1 MVFLG
6 EKSGNVRKFTVL
18 ALLAILLCLCV
29 SSVQAVSD
37 PFWIYGTVTTTPFV
51 STYNNLTYSEFNF
64 SVASSNATWLIPIPT
79 GVSVKLTVAIPTS
92 LLVGIALVVNQTLN
106 MTGVVE
112 VVGVP
117 SGYFVCDEVTQV
129 STGGWLDSLKTLIGV
144 VGLIG
149 KLVVTVIV
157 QVIGAAFGVVAPS
170 WVVTLAVLA
179 ATAASLVFWF
189 KKLPKI
195 LAIIFLVLTVSLI
208 VSLAL

>member
-1 MVFLG
+1 M
-6 EKSGNVRKFTVL
+6 RKFTVL
-18 ALLAILLCLCV
+18 ALLSILLCLCF

-64 SVASSNATWLIPIPT
+64 SVVSSNASWLGAP
-79 GVSVKLTVAIPTS
+79 VDMTVAIPTS

-129 STGGWLDSLKTLIGV
+129 STGGGWLDSLKALITLIG
-144 VGLIG
+144 GIG

-157 QVIGAAFGVVAPS
+157 QGIGAAFGIVVPS
-170 WVVTLAVLA
+170 WAVTLAVLA
-179 ATAASLVFWF
+179 ATVASLVFWF

-195 LAIIFLVLTVSLI
+195 LVIIFLVLVVSLI

>member
-1 MVFLG
+1 M
-6 EKSGNVRKFTVL
+6 
-18 ALLAILLCLCV
+18 
-29 SSVQAVSD
+29 D
-37 PFWIYGTVTTTPFV
+37 M
-51 STYNNLTYSEFNF
+51 
-64 SVASSNATWLIPIPT
+64 
-79 GVSVKLTVAIPTS
+79 TVAIPTS

-129 STGGWLDSLKTLIGV
+129 STGGGWLDSLKALITLIG
-144 VGLIG
+144 GIG

-157 QVIGAAFGVVAPS
+157 QGIGAAFGIVVPS
-170 WVVTLAVLA
+170 WAVTLAVLA
-179 ATAASLVFWF
+179 ATVASLVFWF

-195 LAIIFLVLTVSLI
+195 LVIIFLVLVVSLI

>member
-1 MVFLG
+1 M
-6 EKSGNVRKFTVL
+6 RKFTVL
-18 ALLAILLCLCV
+18 ALLSVLLCFCL
-29 SSVQAVSD
+29 STSVHAVSD

-117 SGYFVCDEVTQV
+117 SGYFVCEEVTQA
-129 STGGWLDSLKTLIGV
+129 SAGGWLDSLKALIGA

-157 QVIGAAFGVVAPS
+157 QVIGAAFGVVVPS
-170 WVVTLAVLA
+170 WIVTLAVLA
-179 ATAASLVFWF
+179 ATTASLVFWF
-189 KKLPKI
+189 KKLPKLLVI
-195 LAIIFLVLTVSLI
+195 VFLVLVVALI
-208 VSLAL
+208 VSLVM

>member
-1 MVFLG
+1 M
-6 EKSGNVRKFTVL
+6 RKFTVL
-18 ALLAILLCLCV
+18 ALLSVLLCFCL
-29 SSVQAVSD
+29 STSVQAVSD

-64 SVASSNATWLIPIPT
+64 SVSSSDAAWLGAP
-79 GVSVKLTVAIPTS
+79 VNLTVAIPTS

-117 SGYFVCDEVTQV
+117 SGYFVCEEVTQ
-129 STGGWLDSLKTLIGV
+129 TGSWLDSLKALIGV

-170 WVVTLAVLA
+170 WAVTMAVLA
-179 ATAASLVFWF
+179 ATVASLVFWF

-195 LAIIFLVLTVSLI
+195 LAIIFLVLIVSLI

>member
-1 MVFLG
+1 M
-6 EKSGNVRKFTVL
+6 RKFTVL
-18 ALLAILLCLCV
+18 ALLSILLCLC

-64 SVASSNATWLIPIPT
+64 SVTSSNASWLGAP
-79 GVSVKLTVAIPTS
+79 VNMTVAIPTS

-117 SGYFVCDEVTQV
+117 SGYFVCEEVTQV
-129 STGGWLDSLKTLIGV
+129 STGNWLDSLKALIGV

-170 WVVTLAVLA
+170 WAVTMAVLA
-179 ATAASLVFWF
+179 ATVASLVFWF

-195 LAIIFLVLTVSLI
+195 LAIIFLVLIVSLI

>member
-1 MVFLG
+1 M
-6 EKSGNVRKFTVL
+6 N
-18 ALLAILLCLCV
+18 
-29 SSVQAVSD
+29 
-37 PFWIYGTVTTTPFV
+37 
-51 STYNNLTYSEFNF
+51 
-64 SVASSNATWLIPIPT
+64 
-79 GVSVKLTVAIPTS
+79 LTVAIPTS

-117 SGYFVCDEVTQV
+117 SGYFVADAINQDQ
-129 STGGWLDSLKTLIGV
+129 SSWLDSLKALITLIG
-144 VGLIG
+144 GIG

-157 QVIGAAFGVVAPS
+157 QVIGAAFGVVVPS

-179 ATAASLVFWF
+179 ATAASFVFWF

-195 LAIIFLVLTVSLI
+195 LAVIFLVLIVSLI

>member
-1 MVFLG
+1 M
-6 EKSGNVRKFTVL
+6 
-18 ALLAILLCLCV
+18 LLCLCFS

-37 PFWIYGTVTTTPFV
+37 PFWIYGSVMTTPKV

-64 SVASSNATWLIPIPT
+64 SVASSNATWLGAPIDM
-79 GVSVKLTVAIPTS
+79 TVAIPTT
-92 LLVGIALVVNQTLN
+92 LLVGIGLVVNQTLN

-117 SGYFVCDEVTQV
+117 SGYFVCEEVTQAG
-129 STGGWLDSLKTLIGV
+129 SWLDSLKALINA

-157 QVIGAAFGVVAPS
+157 QGIGAAFGVVVPS
-170 WVVTLAVLA
+170 WIVTLAVLV
-179 ATAASLVFWF
+179 ATVASFMFWF

-195 LAIIFLVLTVSLI
+195 LAIIFLVLIVSLI